1 MELSVYSLLF
11 LLMSILTFMVSGVAF
26 SRRRVVGATELGW
39 LMFSVAFWT
48 YFVFFESMA
57 KTVEFKIL
65 WSKISYLGVTTT
77 PVLYFLFVLRLT
89 RQYRLKDHRLGGLLF
104 LLPLVTVV
112 LAATNEWHHL
122 VWTSFG
128 NIDPSSNIMAYEHGI
143 WFYVGYVLYSY
154 VLIGISTILL
164 VDLIRKREKV
174 YRRQGLLVLMA
185 GLIPILASFIYL
197 SGYKPFNG
205 ADITPLSMALS
216 GFLFT
221 VAIFR
226 TKLIHLIPV
235 ARQLLVETMPIGI
248 VILDDERCIQ
258 EVNPVAARMLQIDEV
273 VLGTPLASLGS
284 SALLRAMI
292 DLNLKRKEEMTV
304 QSEQGRTLRLLRQ
317 REPRLKGNCMFTIYD
332 VTEALRQQQELEHAR
347 NRFESLNSLF
357 RLMSDNLTNMLWAR
371 DLDGRYLFANKAL
384 CSSVLGVDS
393 SDDVVGKTMHDLMQL
408 SVSMSE
414 LDTRRLRIAEISNQT
429 DAIVLQTGKPGVFD
443 EVFWR
448 DGEEVHLSVHKA
460 PLLDDRGQIMGIV
473 GTASDVTE
481 QKNTERELFLAKQRA
496 EESDRLKT
504 AFLANMSHEI
514 RTPMNGIMGFI
525 SLLQSNQLSA
535 DEKQEYLNIVEQS
548 GRELLAT
555 INDILELSKVQSGDL
570 SVQLRPF
577 NVNELLTAVYTMCK
591 SEADLKGLAFDMP
604 QELPLEQAYIRSD
617 REKIHSICLQFVRM
631 AIKRSQKGCVRFSSS
646 IDGRRLTLKFLDSN
660 ASLPATGIDGLG
672 LGMALAKAYVDVL
685 GGNIQ
690 IENEV
695 NLGCHFYVHVLVDPI
710 DVSEDAADLLRQ

>member
-1 MELSVYSLLF
+1 
-11 LLMSILTFMVSGVAF
+11 
-26 SRRRVVGATELGW
+26 
-39 LMFSVAFWT
+39 
-48 YFVFFESMA
+48 
-57 KTVEFKIL
+57 
-65 WSKISYLGVTTT
+65 
-77 PVLYFLFVLRLT
+77 
-89 RQYRLKDHRLGGLLF
+89 
-104 LLPLVTVV
+104 
-112 LAATNEWHHL
+112 
-122 VWTSFG
+122 
-128 NIDPSSNIMAYEHGI
+128 
-143 WFYVGYVLYSY
+143 
-154 VLIGISTILL
+154 
-164 VDLIRKREKV
+164 
-174 YRRQGLLVLMA
+174 
-185 GLIPILASFIYL
+185 
-197 SGYKPFNG
+197 
-205 ADITPLSMALS
+205 
-216 GFLFT
+216 
-221 VAIFR
+221 
-226 TKLIHLIPV
+226 
-235 ARQLLVETMPIGI
+235 
-248 VILDDERCIQ
+248 
-258 EVNPVAARMLQIDEV
+258 
-273 VLGTPLASLGS
+273 
-284 SALLRAMI
+284 
-292 DLNLKRKEEMTV
+292 
-304 QSEQGRTLRLLRQ
+304 
-317 REPRLKGNCMFTIYD
+317 
-332 VTEALRQQQELEHAR
+332 
-347 NRFESLNSLF
+347 
-357 RLMSDNLTNMLWAR
+357 WAR

>member
-1 MELSVYSLLF
+1 
-11 LLMSILTFMVSGVAF
+11 
-26 SRRRVVGATELGW
+26 
-39 LMFSVAFWT
+39 
-48 YFVFFESMA
+48 
-57 KTVEFKIL
+57 
-65 WSKISYLGVTTT
+65 
-77 PVLYFLFVLRLT
+77 
-89 RQYRLKDHRLGGLLF
+89 
-104 LLPLVTVV
+104 
-112 LAATNEWHHL
+112 
-122 VWTSFG
+122 
-128 NIDPSSNIMAYEHGI
+128 MAYEHGI

-154 VLIGISTILL
+154 VLIGISSVLL
-164 VDLIRKREKV
+164 VDLIRKLERV
-174 YRRQGLLVLMA
+174 YRRQGWLVFMA
-185 GLIPILASFIYL
+185 GLIPILASVIYL
-197 SGYKPFNG
+197 SGYQPFNG

-273 VLGTPLASLGS
+273 ILGTPLASLGS

-292 DLNLKRKEEMTV
+292 DLHLKRKEETTV

-317 REPRLKGNCMFTIYD
+317 REPRLKGSCMFTIYD

-481 QKNTERELFLAKQRA
+481 QKNTEREL
-496 EESDRLKT
+496 
-504 AFLANMSHEI
+504 
-514 RTPMNGIMGFI
+514 
-525 SLLQSNQLSA
+525 
-535 DEKQEYLNIVEQS
+535 
-548 GRELLAT
+548 LAT

-591 SEADLKGLAFDMP
+591 PEADLKGLAFDMP

-617 REKIHSICLQFVRM
+617 WEKIHSICLQFVRM

-710 DVSEDAADLLRQ
+710 DVSEDAEDLLRQ